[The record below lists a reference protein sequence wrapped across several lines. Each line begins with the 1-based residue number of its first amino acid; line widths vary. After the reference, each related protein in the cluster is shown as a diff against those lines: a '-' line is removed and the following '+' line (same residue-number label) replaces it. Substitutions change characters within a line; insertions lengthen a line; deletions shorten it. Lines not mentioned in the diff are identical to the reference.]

1 MTRAGRSPVSGRERG
16 VLPRAGVEARLRL
29 GARGALEAA
38 LLLPPTTGC
47 FAYAAASPAGGPIPG
62 RAVELTINDAG
73 RVGLAPVLG
82 PGVLRVTGTLAA
94 AADSEYVVRVSTV
107 DAIGSGTATWAG
119 DTVRVRRN
127 YVNSLT
133 ERRFS
138 RGRTAIAIAAVT
150 ALIAAIATRSL
161 NGIGG
166 NGGGGTKLPPDTG
179 GT

>member
-1 MTRAGRSPVSGRERG
+1 MTGAARSSVSGRER
-16 VLPRAGVEARLRL
+16 VAARSARVEARLRL
-29 GARGALEAA
+29 GAKGALAAA

-47 FAYAAASPAGGPIPG
+47 FAYAAASPAGGPVPG

-73 RVGLAPVLG
+73 RVGLAPLLG
-82 PGVLRVTGTLAA
+82 PGVLRVAGTLAA
-94 AADSEYVVRVSTV
+94 AADSDYVVNVATV
-107 DAIGSGTATWAG
+107 DAIGSGTATWGG

-127 YVNSLT
+127 YVDSLT

-138 RGRTAIAIAAVT
+138 RGRTAIAVAAVT
-150 ALIAAIATRSL
+150 ALIASIATRSL